1 MADGQDQRSILL
13 TRLRTGIAR
22 FIAEIDGLSLEPD
35 TLARVVMDSRSATV
49 VIGQDVQ
56 ISAVA
61 VT

>member
-22 FIAEIDGLSLEPD
+22 FIAEIDGLLFEPD
-35 TLARVVMDSRSATV
+35 AFARVVMDSGSATV
-49 VIGQDVQ
+49 VIGQDVH